1 MVVPFIRKG
10 REASSV
16 HLGFN
21 APTGSIRRGD
31 GNGERAPYDL
41 QIGGGTWA
49 LEWGWSYRGE
59 WERMSWG
66 MQAVG
71 NHPVNRNGLHYR
83 LGSHFE
89 ASMWSAVDLIAG
101 VSASLRFS
109 WDKQN
114 NISGQD
120 RELDP
125 ISEPS
130 ANSKA
135 RGGTRLDLSPG
146 LAFEIPRLKGQRISA
161 EVAVPVYQ
169 NLDGPQLERD
179 WAVEVGWQWVF

>member
-1 MVVPFIRKG
+1 
-10 REASSV
+10 
-16 HLGFN
+16 
-21 APTGSIRRGD
+21 
-31 GNGERAPYDL
+31 
-41 QIGGGTWA
+41 
-49 LEWGWSYRGE
+49 
-59 WERMSWG
+59 
-66 MQAVG
+66 
-71 NHPVNRNGLHYR
+71 
-83 LGSHFE
+83 
-89 ASMWSAVDLIAG
+89 MWSAVDLIAG
-101 VSASLRFS
+101 LSASLRFS